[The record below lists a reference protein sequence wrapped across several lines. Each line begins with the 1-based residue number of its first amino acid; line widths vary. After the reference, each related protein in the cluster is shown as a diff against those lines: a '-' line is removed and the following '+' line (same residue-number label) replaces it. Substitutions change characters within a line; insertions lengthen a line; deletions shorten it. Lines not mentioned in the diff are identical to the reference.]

1 MFIKKCT
8 NRCFCVDKRCFCFF
22 VMMMFVFSLV
32 CTVLSD
38 PVIIKENNTADTVL
52 VRINTTAKDVTLNIT
67 ENPGNVFYLKG
78 FELMVKKGLDF
89 EVCVFLV

>member
-1 MFIKKCT
+1 MLLFLRHDDVCL
-8 NRCFCVDKRCFCFF
+8 
-22 VMMMFVFSLV
+22 FSLV

-78 FELMVKKGLDF
+78 FDLMVKKGLDF